1 MLRYFSNDVEKLE
14 IFMNI
19 VKMQGLAEISSEL
32 TKYEEFWFFSVRK
45 IFNEIKLQKLL
56 KKFNNVIFVKKM

>member
-32 TKYEEFWFFSVRK
+32 TKYEEFWFFSIRK

-56 KKFNNVIFVKKM
+56 KKFNNVIFVKKT

>member
-32 TKYEEFWFFSVRK
+32 TKYEEFWFFSIRK

>member
-32 TKYEEFWFFSVRK
+32 TKYEEFWFFSIRK

-56 KKFNNVIFVKKM
+56 KK